1 MKELQKFYKN
11 KKVFVTG
18 HTGFK
23 GSWLVNVLKELGA
36 NVVGFSLND
45 EKKKNYE
52 RFFSDKN
59 IKNIYFDIQDYNKL
73 FISLEKSE
81 PEIVFHLAAQSLVF
95 KSYSDP
101 LQTFN
106 TNIIGSLNVMEACR
120 KIKSIKSVV
129 IVTSDKC
136 YKNIEKKTG
145 YRETDSLG
153 GDDPYSAS
161 KAAVEICFH
170 SYFKSYFSKN
180 SLKVGF
186 ATARAGNVVGGGDW
200 SEDRLIPDCIRAI
213 INNKKLFIRN
223 PQATRPWQHVLEP
236 IYGYLKLGMKLF
248 HDPKKFSGSWNF
260 GPDSGQI
267 HSVKKVVKIITN
279 FFENKKEIKIKL
291 KKNLLKETKLLQL
304 NCDKAKSILLWK
316 TKWSIEKTIKS
327 TCQWYFE
334 YMNKNNLKLLTKRQ
348 IYEYFKK
355 YD

>member
-45 EKKKNYE
+45 EKRKNYE

-136 YKNIEKKTG
+136 YKNIEKKNW
-145 YRETDSLG
+145 L
-153 GDDPYSAS
+153 
-161 KAAVEICFH
+161 
-170 SYFKSYFSKN
+170 
-180 SLKVGF
+180 
-186 ATARAGNVVGGGDW
+186 
-200 SEDRLIPDCIRAI
+200 
-213 INNKKLFIRN
+213 
-223 PQATRPWQHVLEP
+223 
-236 IYGYLKLGMKLF
+236 
-248 HDPKKFSGSWNF
+248 
-260 GPDSGQI
+260 
-267 HSVKKVVKIITN
+267 
-279 FFENKKEIKIKL
+279 
-291 KKNLLKETKLLQL
+291 
-304 NCDKAKSILLWK
+304 
-316 TKWSIEKTIKS
+316 
-327 TCQWYFE
+327 
-334 YMNKNNLKLLTKRQ
+334 
-348 IYEYFKK
+348 
-355 YD
+355 